1 MQQPC
6 MGTSCLDKNAHE
18 NQVSIDDVILSTLSL
33 SKQVPTNFLRS
44 FCSSMLSEAPFDWLL
59 YEIGTQ
65 QTCSC
70 KYVCSWS
77 KVLPSMFENIFEK
90 VTRQQIPF
98 GVMSQG
104 GSMLSRIFSQ
114 TVICDCECA
123 HANVRCTLMALSH
136 CTLLILVHK
145 WPQKKQIVRKL
156 RMLICSPIFIN
167 CGC

>member
-1 MQQPC
+1 MVERDGQFFATHFFINSNFC
-6 MGTSCLDKNAHE
+6 LLIGLYIGTYVH
-18 NQVSIDDVILSTLSL
+18 I
-33 SKQVPTNFLRS
+33 NFLRS

-90 VTRQQIPF
+90 VTRQRIPF

-104 GSMLSRIFSQ
+104 GTKMSRIFSQ
-114 TVICDCECA
+114 TMSCDHACA
-123 HANVRCTLMALSH
+123 HANVRCAVAHVRSKRSSEF
-136 CTLLILVHK
+136 LLE
-145 WPQKKQIVRKL
+145 
-156 RMLICSPIFIN
+156 S
-167 CGC
+167 